1 MEQLRFFEITK
12 DDWDFLLLYQEA
24 KKEYKGLVEV
34 HESYLDLQSEFT
46 KHLNDHNLLLRNN
59 IIEIKDIRMKKRL
72 SDDLKIVQKELFL
85 RKGNA
90 FDIVT
95 LYRLPSLTQL
105 RVSSNLAQHEM
116 ISLRKYGKLLTEC
129 VEGS

>member
-1 MEQLRFFEITK
+1 MKQLRFFEITK

-59 IIEIKDIRMKKRL
+59 IIDMKDIRMKKRL
-72 SDDLKIVQKELFL
+72 SDDLKIVQKELQWIP
-85 RKGNA
+85 NQIE
-90 FDIVT
+90 DI
-95 LYRLPSLTQL
+95 
-105 RVSSNLAQHEM
+105 
-116 ISLRKYGKLLTEC
+116 KLWLEYNS
-129 VEGS
+129 ERAANIN